1 MTMAGIPRLLRRLPS
16 DVLRLRRR
24 RTAPGKPP
32 TGYVDVYADATG
44 ALAGVDDAGAA
55 LSIAGTPASI
65 ANAGGSLA
73 VDGSGNMLG
82 ITPVAGTIT
91 LRIGTSPTVGALL
104 RMDGND
110 FTLNA
115 DDQAYLFLGGDNSA
129 ELTGGPAGGAT
140 YALAANGRLTIHAA
154 AGEQVVLS
162 GVPTSDPSVSDAV
175 WFDGGVLVKSG
186 STAGGGGVF
195 TLQRTPLSSADIL
208 ALDATPIEVA
218 PAPAS
223 GKANVLSL
231 AWLEVDAGGTNYTT
245 GGANVWIG
253 YANDPL
259 GDGTIAF
266 FPAAA
271 LNNTSYPLV
280 YLAPSGGSGFP
291 AACKDEAL
299 VLQSTGALTGGTRT
313 ATLTTVWCQA

>member
-1 MTMAGIPRLLRRLPS
+1 MAGIPRLLRRLPS

-24 RTAPGKPP
+24 RTAPGMPP
-32 TGYVDVYADATG
+32 TGYVDVYADSTG

-55 LSIAGTPASI
+55 LSIGGTPTSI
-65 ANAGGSLA
+65 ANAGGSMA
-73 VDGSGNMLG
+73 VNGSGNVIGLA
-82 ITPVAGTIT
+82 AGGGEIAA
-91 LRIGTSPTVGALL
+91 IGGGAA
-104 RMDGND
+104 MFGSGWSSVQ
-110 FTLNA
+110 TNA
-115 DDQAYLFLGGDNSA
+115 DDSA
-129 ELTGGPAGGAT
+129 SMYGGPSGGAHVD
-140 YALAANGRLTIHAA
+140 ISA
-154 AGEQVVLS
+154 AGDVLLQPVS
-162 GVPTSDPSVSDAV
+162 GQDLKLVNVPTSDPSVTDAM
-175 WFDGGVLVKSG
+175 WLDGGVLVKSG

-291 AACKDEAL
+291 AACKNQAL